1 MTSYRLLKCEHVE
14 CGYIWADAPGMPEYY
29 CPECR
34 RHQYRDGEIFETLKE
49 NLRLRISFYGEHNTS
64 DEIKDFIDDCHE
76 CIAGLEECRLEY
88 QSDSAYKDGKAQ
100 LGRLDLVGQDYF
112 FLMLWKPF

>member
-1 MTSYRLLKCEHVE
+1 
-14 CGYIWADAPGMPEYY
+14 MPEYY

-34 RHQYRDGEIFETLKE
+34 RHQYRDGAIFETLKE

-76 CIAGLEECRLEY
+76 CIAELEECRLKYE
-88 QSDSAYKDGKAQ
+88 SDSAYKDGKAQ
-100 LGRLDLVGQDYF
+100 LGRLDWVGHDYF